1 MLIVSVGKKIVSAL
15 MENSVV
21 MGVLRIVSSR
31 RLVSVSVRR
40 ILHVVKFADVAIF
53 RIHLIQ
59 IKINCT
65 KFVDYSYM
73 KNKKII

>member
-59 IKINCT
+59 IKIALNLL
-65 KFVDYSYM
+65 
-73 KNKKII
+73 IIHI

>member
-40 ILHVVKFADVAIF
+40 ILHVVKFG
-53 RIHLIQ
+53 HLQ
-59 IKINCT
+59 
-65 KFVDYSYM
+65 M
-73 KNKKII
+73 